1 MNPNLLIEA
10 SAGTGKTQALAE
22 RLITLV
28 RSGLKPQEIAAL
40 TFSRAAAGEI
50 FERFVSLLAERAASD
65 PADAALLRE
74 VIATQHLSLVGTLD
88 SFLMRIVRS
97 FPLELGLG
105 GRVDVMDDFEAGVE
119 LARASFAILRRTDP
133 STKRTFADAFALA
146 MNSENVR
153 SFVDSYRQFIKAW
166 HELVL
171 SHPVASAWGDP
182 AAIWPDGA
190 PDGVG
195 ATEADLA
202 RAADAVLAA
211 CGDDA
216 LAADFAEWVRG
227 FRGSFAGVKGL
238 ARKLVECEGVFDG
251 PAIEVSF
258 SRKSHVFGGGAAAAI
273 RHALRCAC
281 GFLMR
286 LRLGLARGVF
296 NLMSPFE
303 AVYSKTV
310 RGRGRLVF
318 SDVPR
323 LIAQLPEDA
332 RLALEYRMDARLRA
346 WALDEFQDT
355 SREQWQALGPLVEEA
370 KQSAGEKSVFVV
382 GDRKQAIYGWRD
394 GDVAIFA
401 RERES
406 GAYET
411 GELNRTYRSGP
422 AIVEAVN
429 DVFVEGPLRRDFPT
443 WSSPVHETARPELGG
458 FVQRVEAPGRSQLD
472 FVEPVFNALR
482 AVDPV
487 SRGISAAVL
496 VRSNSF
502 GEMLAS
508 ELRLRG
514 LRGVVWEGESAI
526 YDTPALGGFLDLVA
540 LADHPG
546 DAQAYAHFV
555 TTPLARAKFPSG
567 APPAGELSVR
577 AAQAFTSRG
586 LVRVFRELRALLP
599 ERPEEAWSAFTE
611 SRFTDLLRA
620 ASEFELGMEPGMR
633 LSDFASFLA
642 AKRKRNVAEPGKV
655 KVMTIHRSK
664 GLGFDYVVLPLY
676 ERDALNAAPTGPL
689 VSDGWVLPD
698 PGRFALSAL
707 PGLAEAQRLR
717 RDRVEQEAL
726 CVYYVAMTRAKRAMT
741 IVTQPPPKSDS
752 GARRFSDY
760 VRESMPAEIGDREWH
775 LKPLPAKA
783 AGSAPPPPDRLPFP
797 PRAQR
802 ERMSRRLPSQGFQ
815 PGTSAGDLFLADG
828 ARRLARRAGT
838 AAHAAYERIG
848 WIDPEAPKDDAERAI
863 AASDWREAFVR
874 PPDAAALWRETPF
887 ELVVDG
893 AWVSGQ
899 FDRVVFAGSG
909 ESRRA
914 VIYDF
919 KTNLP
924 RRGEGEEAFRARLKA
939 TYAGQMSAYRR
950 ALSALAGIPP
960 ERVAARI
967 LSARAV
973 RGSVFY
979 GIIPA

>member
-1 MNPNLLIEA
+1 MNTNLLIEA

-22 RLITLV
+22 RLIELV
-28 RSGLKPQEIAAL
+28 RAGVKPQEIAAL

-50 FERFVSLLAERAASD
+50 FERFVSLLAERVEAHPEYAA
-65 PADAALLRE
+65 PLRE
-74 VIATQHLSLVGTLD
+74 VIDTQHLSLVGTLD
-88 SFLMRIVRS
+88 SFLMRIVRA

-105 GRVDVMDDFEAGVE
+105 GKLEVMDDFTAGVE
-119 LARASFAILRRTDP
+119 RARASFTILRRTDA
-133 STKRTFADAFALA
+133 STRRTFADAFALA

-153 SFVDSYRQFIKAW
+153 SFVESYRRFIKAW

-171 SHPVASAWGDP
+171 SHPEASAWGD
-182 AAIWPDGA
+182 ASSIWPAGA

-195 ATEADLA
+195 ATGADLA

-211 CGDDA
+211 CGGDKPV
-216 LAADFAEWVRG
+216 ADFAEWVRG
-227 FRGSFAGVKGL
+227 FSGSFAGAKGL
-238 ARKLVECEGVFDG
+238 AKKLIERDDVFDG
-251 PAIEVSF
+251 AAIEVKF
-258 SRKSHVFGGGAAAAI
+258 GKKSYAFAGAAAEAM
-273 RHALRCAC
+273 RHALRCTC
-281 GFLMR
+281 GYVMRMR
-286 LRLGLARGVF
+286 LELARGVF
-296 NLMSPFE
+296 GLMSSFE
-303 AVYSKTV
+303 AVYAKTV

-323 LIAQLPEDA
+323 LITRLPEDA

-355 SREQWQALGPLVEEA
+355 SREQWRALGPLVEES

-411 GELNRTYRSGP
+411 GELSRTYRSGP

-429 DVFVEGPLRRDFPT
+429 DVFVYGPLKDDFPT
-443 WSSPVHETARPELGG
+443 WSSPRHETARPELGG
-458 FVQRVEAPGRSQLD
+458 FVQRVEASGRSQLD

-487 SRGISAAVL
+487 ARGMSAAIL
-496 VRSNSF
+496 VRSNTF
-502 GEMLAS
+502 GEMLAA
-508 ELRLRG
+508 ELRQRG
-514 LRGVVWEGESAI
+514 LQGVVWEGESAI

-546 DAQAYAHFV
+546 DGQAYAHFA
-555 TTPLARAKFPSG
+555 TTPLARARFPSG
-567 APPAGELSVR
+567 VPEAGELSVL
-577 AAQAFTSRG
+577 AAQAFASRG

-599 ERPEEAWSAFTE
+599 ENPEEAWSEFTE

-620 ASEFELGMEPGMR
+620 AADFELGMEPGVR
-633 LSDFASFLA
+633 LSDFAQFLA
-642 AKRKRNVAEPGKV
+642 AKKKRNVAEPGKV
-655 KVMTIHRSK
+655 RIMTIHRSK

-676 ERDALNAAPTGPL
+676 EHDPINAAPDGPL

-707 PGLAEAQRLR
+707 PGLAEAQKRR
-717 RDRVEQEAL
+717 RDRAEQESL

-741 IVTQPPPKSDS
+741 IVTQPPQKTDT

-760 VRESMPAEIGDREWH
+760 VRESMPEEIGDREWH
-775 LKPLPAKA
+775 LKPRPSQ
-783 AGSAPPPPDRLPFP
+783 GSASSILPLEPLPFP
-797 PRAQR
+797 RRGPREHMA
-802 ERMSRRLPSQGFQ
+802 RRLPSQSLQ
-815 PGTSAGDLFLADG
+815 PGMSAGDLFLPDD
-828 ARRLARRAGT
+828 ARRLARKAGT
-838 AAHAAYERIG
+838 AAHAVYERIG
-848 WIDPEAPKDDAERAI
+848 WIDPAAPRDDVERAI
-863 AASDWREAFVR
+863 LASCWREAFVR
-874 PPDAAALWRETPF
+874 SPDATALWRERSF
-887 ELVVDG
+887 ELVDDG
-893 AWVSGQ
+893 VWVSGQ

-919 KTNLP
+919 KTNAR
-924 RRGEGEEAFRARLKA
+924 RRGEADEDFHTRLETA
-939 TYAGQMSAYRR
+939 YAGQMAAYRR
-950 ALSALAGIPP
+950 ALSTLVGIPP
-960 ERVAARI
+960 ERIETRLLA
-967 LSARAV
+967 SADL
-973 RGSVFY
+973 
-979 GIIPA
+979 

>member
-22 RLITLV
+22 RLIALV
-28 RSGLKPQEIAAL
+28 RAGLKPQEIAAL

-50 FERFVSLLAERAASD
+50 FERFVSLLAENAAAN
-65 PADAALLRE
+65 PGDAALLRE
-74 VIATQHLSLVGTLD
+74 VISTQHLSLIGTLD

-97 FPLELGLG
+97 FPLELGLRG
-105 GRVDVMDDFEAGVE
+105 DLELMDEFTADSAR
-119 LARASFAILRRTDP
+119 ARASFAILRRTDT

-146 MNSENVR
+146 MNSEDVR
-153 SFVDSYRQFIKAW
+153 SFVDSYKKFIKSW

-171 SHPVASAWGDP
+171 SHPEASAWGDP
-182 AAIWPDGA
+182 AAIWPDGL

-202 RAADAVLAA
+202 RAADAVLAT
-211 CGDDA
+211 CGESKA
-216 LAADFAEWVRG
+216 VADFAEWVRG

-238 ARKLVECEGVFDG
+238 AKKFIECEDLFDG
-251 PAIEVSF
+251 QAIEVNF
-258 SRKSHVFGGGAAAAI
+258 NRKEYAFGGAAAAAI
-273 RHALRCAC
+273 RHALRCEC
-281 GFLMR
+281 GYVMR
-286 LRLGLARGVF
+286 RRLELAHGVF
-296 NLMSPFE
+296 GLISSFE
-303 AVYSKTV
+303 AVYAKTV

-318 SDVPR
+318 ADIPR

-406 GAYET
+406 GAYRID
-411 GELNRTYRSGP
+411 ELKRTYRSGP

-429 DVFVEGPLRRDFPT
+429 DVFVKGSLRDDFPT
-443 WSSPVHETARPELGG
+443 WSSPEHETAKPELGG
-458 FVQRVEAPGRSQLD
+458 FVQRVEAAGRSSLD
-472 FVEPVFNALR
+472 FVDPVFNALR

-496 VRSNSF
+496 VRSNPL
-502 GEMLAS
+502 GELLAA
-508 ELRLRG
+508 ELRQRG

-546 DAQAYAHFV
+546 DGQAYAHFV

-567 APPAGELSVR
+567 VPEAGELSVR

-599 ERPEEAWSAFTE
+599 ESPEEAWSAFTE

-642 AKRKRNVAEPGKV
+642 AKKKRNVAEPGKV
-655 KVMTIHRSK
+655 KIMTIHRSK

-676 ERDALNAAPTGPL
+676 ERDPLTAAPGGPL
-689 VSDGWVLPD
+689 VSAGWVLPD
-698 PGRFALSAL
+698 PGQFALKAL
-707 PGLAEAQRLR
+707 PGLSEAQKMR

-741 IVTQPPPKSDS
+741 IVTYPPLKTDRGS
-752 GARRFSDY
+752 RRFSDY
-760 VRESMPAEIGDREWH
+760 VRESIPEEIGDREWY
-775 LKPLPAKA
+775 LKPSPAQERSPVPLPLR
-783 AGSAPPPPDRLPFP
+783 PLPCP
-797 PRAQR
+797 PREPR
-802 ERMSRRLPSQGFQ
+802 ERMARRLPSQSFQ
-815 PGTSAGDLFLADG
+815 SGMSAGDLFLADD

-838 AAHAAYERIG
+838 AAHMAYERIG
-848 WIDPEAPKDDAERAI
+848 WIDPEAPRDDVENAI
-863 AASDWREAFVR
+863 VASAWREAFVR
-874 PPDAAALWRETPF
+874 PPDATALWREMPF
-887 ELVVDG
+887 ELVADG
-893 AWVSGQ
+893 TWVSGQ
-899 FDRVVFAGSG
+899 FDRVVFVGSG

-919 KTNLP
+919 KTNAR
-924 RRGEGEEAFRARLKA
+924 RRGETQESFHARLEA
-939 TYAGQMSAYRR
+939 TYAGQMAAYRR
-950 ALSALAGIPP
+950 ALSSLVGLAP
-960 ERVAARI
+960 ERIDTRLLAAAD
-967 LSARAV
+967 LPHS
-973 RGSVFY
+973 G
-979 GIIPA
+979 